1 MTINQRYENILN
13 WFSANRPD
21 AASEL
26 HFDSPYQ
33 LLVAVMLSAQ
43 CTDKRVNMVTPALF
57 KAYPNVEALSKAKVE
72 EILDLIK
79 SISYPNSKAAHLKEM
94 AVKLVNDFNGQ
105 VPQTVEE
112 LQTLPGVGRK
122 TANVVASIYFNA
134 PVIAVDT
141 HVFRVAKR
149 LGLSAGKTVEKVE
162 EDLTKNIPAALRAK
176 AHHWIILH
184 GRYVCT
190 AKHPFCD
197 QCELRPWCRGY
208 KEIRVNDIRSTGK
221 K

>member
-1 MTINQRYENILN
+1 MTVKERYEHILE
-13 WFSANRPD
+13 WFEANRPD

-26 HFDSPYQ
+26 VFNSPYQ

-43 CTDKRVNMVTPALF
+43 CTDKRVNTVTPAIF
-57 KAYPNVEALSKAKVE
+57 EAYPDARALASAGFE
-72 EILDLIK
+72 ELFPLVK
-79 SISYPNSKAAHLKEM
+79 SVSYPNSKTAHLIGM
-94 AVKLVNDFNGQ
+94 AKKVVEDFNGEI
-105 VPQTVEE
+105 PDNIAD

-122 TANVVASIYFNA
+122 TANVVASIYFGA

-149 LGLSAGKTVEKVE
+149 LGLSTGKDVRKVE
-162 EDLTKNIPAALRAK
+162 EDLTANIPAKLRAK

-190 AKHPFCD
+190 ARNPYCG
-197 QCELRPWCRGY
+197 QCGLKEWCKGY
-208 KEIRVNDIRSTGK
+208 EEGLETKNLF
-221 K
+221 